1 MVCKFF
7 CDLGKTPRFGGWLTW
22 NLVRVES
29 ALLTVWQ
36 PLEQR
41 YTMDQPPMF
50 LVGLC
55 GLGMGKFSH
64 CVKRTDSKI
73 AQRQGSSPPKPLGVF
88 LLCHARSRTVR
99 GSNAPNPAADK
110 KRVQDGGNGFPNPVQ
125 IRKACGGREPS
136 SRGEMVSNPFH
147 AKVGIFPGEA
157 IPLSYPLGVGGRLGE
172 IY

>member
-1 MVCKFF
+1 M
-7 CDLGKTPRFGGWLTW
+7 LTW
-22 NLVRVES
+22 QPGSCRIGIANGV
-29 ALLTVWQ
+29 ATVGTANSGDTNPRCFWWACVV
-36 PLEQR
+36 LEWVNVP
-41 YTMDQPPMF
+41 T
-50 LVGLC
+50 G
-55 GLGMGKFSH
+55 S
-64 CVKRTDSKI
+64 RTDSKI

-157 IPLSYPLGVGGRLGE
+157 ILLSYPLGVGGRLGE